1 MKIHEY
7 QGKQLLK
14 DFGVAIPQ
22 SQVAFTPAEAEAAMA
37 SLGAE
42 EVVVKAQVHTGGRG
56 KAGGIKFAQSPKEA
70 HDIAQ
75 KLIGTQ
81 LVTKQTGPSGEEI
94 IGVLVE
100 EASQVAHEYYLSL
113 ILDRAQSC
121 VTIMASSAGGMNIEE
136 VAEKA
141 PEQLFREPID
151 PLLGV
156 ADFQV
161 NRLGRRLGF
170 NQEQLKDFGKILRH
184 LYDLFLAKDA
194 SMIEINPL
202 VTTEDGDLLAL
213 DAKFNF
219 DENALYRHPEL
230 LDWHQKDQ
238 TPVARKAQEFGLSY
252 IPLEGNI
259 GCMVNGAGLAMATM
273 DIIKYFG
280 GEPANFLD
288 AGGSA
293 TPEAVELAFEII
305 LKDEHVK
312 AIFINI
318 FGGIMQCDT
327 IARGIVQA
335 MDKLGTKLPVVVRL
349 DGAKAKEARE
359 ILAQSDIDV
368 ISVAA
373 LDEGAKRV
381 VEEAKKAEVK
391 A

>member
-1 MKIHEY
+1 M
-7 QGKQLLK
+7 
-14 DFGVAIPQ
+14 
-22 SQVAFTPAEAEAAMA
+22 
-37 SLGAE
+37 
-42 EVVVKAQVHTGGRG
+42 
-56 KAGGIKFAQSPKEA
+56 
-70 HDIAQ
+70 
-75 KLIGTQ
+75 
-81 LVTKQTGPSGEEI
+81 TKQTGPSGEEI

-113 ILDRAQSC
+113 ILDRAKSC

-136 VAEKA
+136 VAAKA

-170 NQEQLKDFGKILRH
+170 NREQLKDFGKILRH

-202 VTTEDGDLLAL
+202 VATEDGDLLAL

-238 TPVARKAQEFGLSY
+238 SPVARKAQEFGLSY
-252 IPLEGNI
+252 IPLAGNI

>member
-70 HDIAQ
+70 RDIAQ

-100 EASQVAHEYYLSL
+100 EASQIGHEYYLSL
-113 ILDRAQSC
+113 ILDRAKSC

-136 VAEKA
+136 VAAKA
-141 PEQLFREPID
+141 PEQLFQEPID

-238 TPVARKAQEFGLSY
+238 SPVARKAQEFGLSY

>member
-37 SLGAE
+37 SLGAK

-56 KAGGIKFAQSPKEA
+56 KAGGIQFAQSPKEA
-70 HDIAQ
+70 RDIAQ

-335 MDKLGTKLPVVVRL
+335 MDKLGTELPVVVRL